1 MSGLVLKDLFCLKK
15 VLRNYLVII
24 AVYFVISLANP
35 AMLTGL
41 VTVMTVL
48 LCMLSLNCFAFDQAC
63 KWDSYGGAL
72 PVTRNQ
78 TVLAR
83 YCTTLV
89 LTAFTAVCY
98 CLLALGM
105 YLAGNYETAL
115 GILLSGAL
123 CTIAG
128 LLINAINVPLVY
140 QFGPERGR
148 LIFVGL
154 VAILA
159 AVVAAGIMLLTRDS
173 PEADIFVWLVNAL
186 EHANFVL
193 AAVVLVLG
201 CIAAL
206 LISYGI
212 SCAIFRKKDL

>member
-24 AVYFVISLANP
+24 AVYFVISLAHP

-41 VTVMTVL
+41 VTVMSVL

-105 YLAGNYETAL
+105 YLVGNHETAL
-115 GILLSGAL
+115 GIVLSGAL
-123 CTIAG
+123 CSIAG
-128 LLINAINVPLVY
+128 LLINAVSMPLVY

-148 LIFVGL
+148 LVFVGL
-154 VAILA
+154 VAIIVA
-159 AVVAAGIMLLTRDS
+159 ATAAGIMVITRNSTD
-173 PEADIFVWLVNAL
+173 ADVFVMLVDAL
-186 EHANFVL
+186 EHMNLIL
-193 AAVVLVLG
+193 AAVALVLG
-201 CIAAL
+201 SIAAL